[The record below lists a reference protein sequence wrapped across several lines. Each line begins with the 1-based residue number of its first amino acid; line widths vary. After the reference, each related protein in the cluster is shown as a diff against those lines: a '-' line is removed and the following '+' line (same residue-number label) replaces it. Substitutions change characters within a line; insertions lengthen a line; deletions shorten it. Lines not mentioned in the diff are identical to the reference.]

1 MGKLT
6 LGEPMID
13 AVFGL
18 PLQRH
23 EVLLDDVSVGILEVF
38 DRRAPFVDPNPEQKL
53 QVTVTMF
60 GTPPT
65 PTETARS
72 RRTS

>member
-1 MGKLT
+1 V
-6 LGEPMID
+6 ID

-23 EVLLDDVSVGILEVF
+23 QLLLDGAPVGILEVF

-53 QVTVTMF
+53 QVSVTMF
-60 GTPPT
+60 ETPALT
-65 PTETARS
+65 PEATT
-72 RRTS
+72 RRRPA